1 MSVSVG
7 KTRVGRYELG
17 RTLGEGTFAK
27 VKFARNV
34 ETGENVAIKILDK
47 EKVLKHKMIAQIKRE
62 ISTMKLIRHPN
73 VIRMYEVMASKT
85 KIYIVIELVTG
96 GELFD
101 KIASRGRLKEGDA
114 RKYFQQLIN
123 AVDYSHSRGV
133 YHRDLK
139 PENLLLDASGTL
151 KVSDFGLS
159 ALPQQVRED
168 GLLHTTCGTPNYVA
182 PEVINNKGYD
192 GAKADLWSCGVILF
206 VLMAGYLPFEDSN
219 LMSLYKKIFKANFSC
234 PSWFST
240 SAKKLIKKILDPNPS
255 TRITI
260 AELINNEWFKKGY
273 EPPRFETADVNL
285 DDVNSIFNESG
296 DPAQLVVERRE
307 ERPSVMNAFELISTS
322 QGLNL
327 GTLFEKQN
335 DSVKRETRFASR
347 LPANEILSK
356 IEAAAGPMGFN
367 VQKHNYKLK
376 LQGENPGRKGQ
387 LAVATEVFEVTPSL
401 YMVELRK
408 SNGDTLE
415 FHKFYHNISNGL
427 KDVMWKPEGGI
438 VEGDEAHHRRLP
450 DLLPTPTASAMRE
463 EVRSSSAA
471 PPDPPP
477 ARSASNPPTPVA
489 SSAGAS
495 SPPGQTNVASIDWLG
510 GDQVSKVGSSHVAPH
525 VSQPS
530 LSTNAAGTAAN
541 FFEPSC
547 RPWERG
553 DLLCRLATFKPS
565 TWASKPKAAS
575 SLACA
580 RRGWVNIDMD
590 KIECESCGAHLIF
603 TALTSWSP
611 AEVANAGEAFAEQL
625 DASHQNDCPWRGNSC
640 ADSLVQF
647 HITPSALVGGFKDR
661 CDGLL
666 QFISLPVIASSAI
679 ESMRLTRSAEIDH
692 VLSQSVTIL
701 SGELGYKTDSTT
713 GIDIN
718 HQDETCGYSQ
728 AQKLISLCGWEPRWL
743 PNVQDWEENSTRSAR
758 NAGSTEPNDQFH
770 SQFSEHHQ
778 NPCSAS
784 VKKEK
789 GKGKMRVKDTGC
801 SMRSPLLDCSLCGA
815 TARIWDFRSVPR
827 PSHFSLNN
835 FDVPDTGRKPVLTR
849 GISATSGINGGLAEG
864 AERDNVEGR
873 DEASTDDRKSL
884 SNAQVDLN
892 LTMAGG
898 LPSKHSVMP
907 LMPEHFN
914 YGGIGRDLMIG
925 QPTGSELGG
934 HAASFESRG
943 PSSRKRNLEEGGSTA
958 DKLINRLQPADSIEG
973 TVIDRDGDEVDDAAQ
988 DSGTRSKRPRGF
1000 NLFDVNRPSS
1010 SGAGPSR
1017 NLSFDLDID
1026 VNRFDTSKAEGPSA
1040 LQNPSARDSMRASS
1054 VIAMDT
1060 VHGVEENSMESV
1072 EYHPCD
1078 GDDVNKPSRALRSDG
1093 MSDTLDFNYSNQAQ
1107 QSNFLQPAAESNA
1120 REIGGSSMNGGEEV
1134 LNAEMVPAFARDQ
1147 LSLGVSGGSVGMGAS
1162 HEAEIHGIDVSEHKT
1177 GSVVGDVDPIP
1188 ELIETMGHTGES
1200 APGPGL
1206 MDEFVPEEVGR
1217 EDPNGDSQDIRADSG
1232 SKICGSTRADSVE
1245 SREKMSHATGQENS
1259 AHPSLSCNARVYSG
1273 IDASKEEVTGTMLI
1287 NDDYDPGNGASNGEN
1302 DYETDLPE
1310 FDPIKHHNNYCPWVN
1325 GDVAAAC
1332 CTNTSSSTSSTA
1344 LSGWQLTV
1352 DAIETLQSLGQAQNQ
1367 TMQSDSAA
1375 SLYKDDHIAPSR
1387 KLLKRAKHSKC

>member
-7 KTRVGRYELG
+7 RTRVGRYELG

-34 ETGENVAIKILDK
+34 DTGENVAIKILDK

-85 KIYIVIELVTG
+85 KIYIVMELVTG

-101 KIASRGRLKEGDA
+101 KIASHGRLKEDDA

-123 AVDYSHSRGV
+123 AVDYCHSRGV

-159 ALPQQVRED
+159 ALSQQVRED

-219 LMSLYKKIFKANFSC
+219 LMSLYKKIFKADFSC

-260 AELINNEWFKKGY
+260 ADLIKNEWFKKGY
-273 EPPRFETADVNL
+273 QPPRFETADVNL
-285 DDVNSIFNESG
+285 DDVNFIFNESG
-296 DPAQLVVERRE
+296 DQAQLVVERRE

-327 GTLFEKQN
+327 GTLFEKQSQG
-335 DSVKRETRFASR
+335 SVKRETRFASR

-367 VQKHNYKLK
+367 VQKRNYKLK

-387 LAVATEVFEVTPSL
+387 LAIATEVFEVTPSL

-415 FHKFYHNISNGL
+415 FHKFYHSISNGL
-427 KDVMWKPEGGI
+427 KDVMWMPERSI
-438 VEGDEAHHRRLP
+438 IEGDEIQHR
-450 DLLPTPTASAMRE
+450 
-463 EVRSSSAA
+463 
-471 PPDPPP
+471 
-477 ARSASNPPTPVA
+477 

-495 SPPGQTNVASIDWLG
+495 SPPPQTNAASIDWLG
-510 GDQVSKVGSSHVAPH
+510 GEQVSKVESSSHIAPH
-525 VSQPS
+525 APQPS
-530 LSTNAAGTAAN
+530 LSTNAAGAALD
-541 FFEPSC
+541 FSQPSC

-553 DLLCRLATFKPS
+553 DLLRRLATFKSS

-580 RRGWVNIDMD
+580 RRGWVNIEMD
-590 KIECESCGAHLIF
+590 KIECESCGAPLIF

-625 DASHQNDCPWRGNSC
+625 DASHQGDCPWRGNSC

-647 HITPSALVGGFKDR
+647 HLTPSALVGGFKDR

-666 QFISLPVIASSAI
+666 QFISLPIIAKSAI
-679 ESMRLTRSAEIDH
+679 ESMKLTRSPQIDRI
-692 VLSQSVTIL
+692 LSQSITIL
-701 SGELGYKTDSTT
+701 SGELGYKTDGTT
-713 GIDIN
+713 EIDIN
-718 HQDETCGYSQ
+718 HQDESCSYSQ

-743 PNVQDWEENSTRSAR
+743 PNVQDWEENSTRSAKHT
-758 NAGSTEPNDQFH
+758 ASADPDQFH
-770 SQFSEHHQ
+770 SRLPEHNQ
-778 NPCSAS
+778 NSCSAS
-784 VKKEK
+784 VKKDK
-789 GKGKMRVKDTGC
+789 GKGKIRVKDSGC

-815 TARIWDFRSVPR
+815 TVRIWDFRSVRR
-827 PSHFSLNN
+827 PSHLSINN
-835 FDVPDTGRKPVLTR
+835 SDAPDTRKAVLTR
-849 GISATSGINGGLAEG
+849 GISATSGINGWVAEG
-864 AERDNVEGR
+864 TERDNVEGR
-873 DEASTDDRKSL
+873 DEAGTDEGKSL

-898 LPSKHSVMP
+898 LPSTHSVMP
-907 LMPEHFN
+907 SMPDHFN
-914 YGGIGRDLMIG
+914 DGGMGRDLMIG
-925 QPTGSELGG
+925 QPTGSEIGG
-934 HAASFESRG
+934 LAASFESRG

-958 DKLINRLQPADSIEG
+958 DKPLNRLHPADSIEG
-973 TVIDRDGDEVDDAAQ
+973 TVIDRDGDEVDDGAQ
-988 DSGTRSKRPRGF
+988 DSDIRSNKRPRGF

-1026 VNRFDTSKAEGPSA
+1026 VNRFDTYKAEGPSA
-1040 LQNPSARDSMRASS
+1040 LQNPSTRDSMRASS

-1060 VHGVEENSMESV
+1060 VHAVEENSTESV

-1078 GDDVNKPSRALRSDG
+1078 VDDVHKPSSALRSGG
-1093 MSDTLDFNYSNQAQ
+1093 MSEALDLNYSNQAQ
-1107 QSNFLQPAAESNA
+1107 QSSFVQPAAESNA

-1134 LNAEMVPAFARDQ
+1134 LNAETAPAFARDQ

-1162 HEAEIHGIDVSEHKT
+1162 HEAEIHGVDVSEHKT
-1177 GSVVGDVDPIP
+1177 DSVVGDVEPAP
-1188 ELIETMGHTGES
+1188 ELTENMGNTGES
-1200 APGPGL
+1200 APGPGM
-1206 MDEFVPEEVGR
+1206 MDEFVPEDVGR
-1217 EDPNGDSQDIRADSG
+1217 EEPQGDSQDVASRLEGRADSG
-1232 SKICGSTRADSVE
+1232 SKICGSTKADSVE
-1245 SREKMSHATGQENS
+1245 SGEKMSHAIGHESNLQ
-1259 AHPSLSCNARVYSG
+1259 HSLSRNARVYSG
-1273 IDASKEEVTGTMLI
+1273 IDLSKDEVTQTAKLPA
-1287 NDDYDPGNGASNGEN
+1287 NDDYDPGDDLAANGGN
-1302 DYETDLPE
+1302 DYEAGLPE
-1310 FDPIKHHNNYCPWVN
+1310 FDPISHHNNYCPWVN
-1325 GDVAAAC
+1325 GYVAAAC
-1332 CTNTSSSTSSTA
+1332 CINTGSSTSTG

-1352 DAIETLQSLGQAQNQ
+1352 DALETIQSLGQAHNQ
-1367 TMQSDSAA
+1367 IMRSDSAA
-1375 SLYKDDHIAPSR
+1375 SLYKDDHVAPSR
-1387 KLLKRAKHSKC
+1387 KLLKRASHSK